1 MGKMK
6 LKVAAGLVCIT
17 AGVLFFAGFSQEGN
31 KGESAIDADKSP
43 AITAIPVQL
52 GRESYGLAMMDT
64 ETQTLWIYEFNTR
77 GQTFGQ
83 LRLIAAR
90 SFEHDRKLTEW
101 NTASPTPTEVKK
113 ILEAIQAQ
121 KQVKEQ
127 KQEKKIEELQQVLEQ
142 D

>member
-1 MGKMK
+1 MGPLK
-6 LKVAAGLVCIT
+6 LKVAAGVICIA
-17 AGVLFFAGFSQEGN
+17 AGFLFFAGFSQEHNGPN
-31 KGESAIDADKSP
+31 VFGMEAHA

-52 GRESYGLAMMDT
+52 GRESYGLAMIDA

-77 GQTFGQ
+77 GQAFDQ

-90 SFEHDRKLTEW
+90 SFEYDRKLTEW
-101 NTASPTPTEVKK
+101 NTAAPTPTQVKK
-113 ILEAIQAQ
+113 ILEAMQTQ
-121 KQVKEQ
+121 QEQ